1 MTYQETEILIQKY
14 LNGETTA
21 EEEKLL
27 ALEVS
32 RKDAPSDWKIIAEML
47 GELAIDEALFDKIM
61 AERKPKPSLVRF
73 WPWVA
78 AACVAVLL
86 GIFVGPPR
94 EDTNSNPQIAKVEPK
109 PEVVEEPKAVDPQ
122 ETVKNEAS
130 TKTLSPQ
137 KARQKSRVS
146 IRATK
151 EQHKSSI
158 RRQEANLIAKTETP
172 EEVKPQEYVVE
183 ETPTITEWEVAAVEK
198 TAIESEPEV
207 LSDRDLPIT
216 SPENFMLTKEEQAM
230 IVRLEN
236 EDFLKQVKQ
245 ELEIAK
251 YNQKQMSLN

>member
-109 PEVVEEPKAVDPQ
+109 PEIAEEPKTVEPQ
-122 ETVKNEAS
+122 ETAENEVS

-137 KARQKSRVS
+137 KARQKSHVS

-158 RRQEANLIAKTETP
+158 RRQEANLIAKAETP

-216 SPENFMLTKEEQAM
+216 SPENFMLTQEELSM